1 MRVGDRTGGVL
12 RVIGVA
18 RRQHLLGE
26 QATPAMWTALRQN
39 YTPWVELVVHAAGDQ
54 AAVEP
59 TTRAAIERMDPN
71 VAIFGAQTIE
81 VLKRALNLAETEAYV
96 GGDVRH
102 DGPAAVA
109 PSACM
114 A

>member
-1 MRVGDRTGGVL
+1 
-12 RVIGVA
+12 
-18 RRQHLLGE
+18 
-26 QATPAMWTALRQN
+26 
-39 YTPWVELVVHAAGDQ
+39 
-54 AAVEP
+54 
-59 TTRAAIERMDPN
+59 MDPN